1 MSRFLV
7 PPQQTTTTTSATP
20 TFAVVIPAYQ
30 AADTIG
36 EAVASALAQT
46 KPASEIIVCDDGS
59 TDELA
64 LALAPYRGRIELLQ
78 LPHRGAAQAKN
89 AGVAFASTEF
99 VTVLD
104 ADDIFTPGRLAALA
118 ELAAHRPDLD
128 ILATDSM
135 IDVDGSTLGTWS
147 EKEPFEVLDQ
157 RAAILERCFL
167 LQHSAVRRA
176 ALLAVGGFDTTT
188 EPAEDWDAWIR
199 LIFAGSGAGFVA
211 EPLAHYRLR
220 EGSFTSDRPR
230 ALRGR
235 VAALEKARE
244 DPRLTHAERAIAE
257 QSYSHQLRRALLVE
271 AEAALRAHAPDA
283 RRRALALGLAPGFPP
298 VVRLKAMSAVVAP
311 GIAAAL
317 LERREDSTRRRKPTA
332 GEDRQMSTRRP

>member
-257 QSYSHQLRRALLVE
+257 QSYSRQLRRAVLVE

-283 RRRALALGLAPGFPP
+283 RRRALALALAPGFSP